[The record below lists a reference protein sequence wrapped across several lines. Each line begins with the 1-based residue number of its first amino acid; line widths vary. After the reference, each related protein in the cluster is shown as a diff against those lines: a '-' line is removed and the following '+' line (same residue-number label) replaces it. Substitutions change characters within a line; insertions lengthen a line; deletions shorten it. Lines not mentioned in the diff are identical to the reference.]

1 MRWGIDYKKIGRP
14 TNSIKDSMIRVRM
27 DKETVEKLD
36 VCVKFHRSNRSE
48 IIRKGIE
55 VAYNDLEEK

>member
-1 MRWGIDYKKIGRP
+1 
-14 TNSIKDSMIRVRM
+14 M

-36 VCVKFHRSNRSE
+36 VCVKFHLSNRSE

>member
-1 MRWGIDYKKIGRP
+1 MTTKKIGRP
-14 TNSIKDSMIRVRM
+14 TNSLKDSMIRVRM

-36 VCVKFHRSNRSE
+36 KCVQAHHSNRSE